1 MKKLSFF
8 LMAMLLTLG
17 IGNAWGA
24 ETATL
29 SSIRT
34 KKVVTT
40 KGQSVSNTFGEVT
53 CTVTRN
59 SGNEPGFYTS
69 KGIVRYYKNDV
80 MTLSVEEGNVITGI
94 EFTMYDGSLG
104 TAQPE
109 GLSGKS
115 WAGSSTSVSFT
126 GTGTVKISK
135 IVVTYDAYSS
145 GDVVVKTLKSI
156 AVEGMT
162 TEYEQGDD
170 FKFDGTC
177 KATYSVVKNDVA
189 QEDETRTVVPV
200 VSTPN
205 MDQIGTQTITV
216 SYTDGEETA
225 TTSYDITVTENVI
238 TAGTYNITPNNS
250 FWGTNFGGS
259 ITGTDLNNTYTG
271 MQDDITIQY
280 SKGSGSSMYINN
292 SQTRVYNGTK
302 LVFSVP
308 TDYVITAITFTAD
321 ESNWAGTHNANVGSM
336 TDSKNWNGS
345 AEAVTIT
352 FGGTCRITK
361 ITVTYEKLAAD
372 AVVSPIISGVDEFV
386 ESTEVTISAEEGL
399 KVYYT
404 LDGTDPTN
412 ASTEYT
418 APFELTATTTVKA
431 VAYDGENASDII
443 SKTFKKLQVLTCEE
457 AADLCAETE
466 SADKYVIRG
475 YVTNIEYAYDAGYN
489 NISFW
494 MADTK
499 NGGEVFEAYRAQPI
513 ADADKAV
520 KVGDYVEVIG
530 NIVLYGTTPE
540 TTQGGTYT
548 IIPAPVVNHTITVSA
563 NPAEAGTVTGGG
575 EFEETNEITVKAVAN
590 EGYEFVNWTENEVE
604 VSTDAEYTFEVLADR
619 SLVANFKEAEPE
631 GIEVVLENAYKEVY
645 LVWNRANFFG
655 EHATYGKISV
665 QINNYNGYGTYA
677 EGVSSRIDG
686 VNVNGSATFEN
697 KGETDLLTATLTD
710 AEGTVYIIKAEVPTP
725 KTYEVVATNATYVNV
740 DQGWTAELTVNG
752 LTVGEEE
759 LTLKVYWDGVGGS
772 EEGYEASAGFEGS
785 LQGMILVDKGEGDVL
800 SFEGTLKDASDN
812 SYIFDF
818 EATPKAA
825 ETYTLTFEEM
835 VIEPGQWDDHLHIT
849 AENTEYAIEFQ
860 LFGGKTKGYG
870 EYGFTDDYP
879 DVDEIYINSE
889 YATMAKGTVANY
901 YLNEETSLATIEL
914 TVVLGIDIYNITLT
928 GQPLVNPE
936 DIEPTDTINI
946 AMTKATIGLY
956 MGMPKVAA
964 SSEEAELSIVLVGE
978 NPYKAT
984 VEDFSA
990 SSYLVTVAGELT
1002 FLRGGLEI
1010 VEVGDVKIAYIG
1022 VLCSDHKWYNIT
1034 LTTGTELP
1042 TALENL
1048 DTTVAPAKAIVNGQ
1062 LVIIKNGV
1070 QYNAQGA
1077 VVK

>member
-1 MKKLSFF
+1 MKKLSFL
-8 LMAMLLTLG
+8 LMAMLISVMSFAETELFTQTYPGSPSSYTNAYTKSFTVTTGDYTLTYTNINNG
-17 IGNAWGA
+17 QASNAWTAIRSGSKNGASVATIASEQIAAPIAKVVINFTQANASLTNALYLEVSANSDFSSATKIAADIAVGNVEFPIAAPAANQYYKITIDQAKGGSANGFNRFDKVVFYQGEAAGEDVEIVAAPEFSVTEANFTTAFTLDITSEEGTTLKYTIDNTDPSTSATAIEVATNSTSVQITKSTAVKAIAIKGELKSVTKSKVYCYVNSA
-24 ETATL
+24 ETAYTVAEAMEVIDAGL
-29 SSIRT
+29 GLANELYVKGEISTIEKYDANYGSIT
-34 KKVVTT
+34 YWIK
-40 KGQSVSNTFGEVT
+40 
-53 CTVTRN
+53 
-59 SGNEPGFYTS
+59 
-69 KGIVRYYKNDV
+69 D
-80 MTLSVEEGNVITGI
+80 EEGNKFECYSGLGLNKAK
-94 EFTMYDGSLG
+94 FTSKEDVEVG
-104 TAQPE
+104 A
-109 GLSGKS
+109 
-115 WAGSSTSVSFT
+115 SVVACGVMKLF
-126 GTGTVKISK
+126 
-135 IVVTYDAYSS
+135 VTSS
-145 GDVVVKTLKSI
+145 GDKIYEFNYNNYL
-156 AVEGMT
+156 VE
-162 TEYEQGDD
+162 Y
-170 FKFDGTC
+170 
-177 KATYSVVKNDVA
+177 VA
-189 QEDETRTVVPV
+189 PV
-200 VSTPN
+200 VS
-205 MDQIGTQTITV
+205 
-216 SYTDGEETA
+216 
-225 TTSYDITVTENVI
+225 
-238 TAGTYNITPNNS
+238 
-250 FWGTNFGGS
+250 
-259 ITGTDLNNTYTG
+259 
-271 MQDDITIQY
+271 
-280 SKGSGSSMYINN
+280 
-292 SQTRVYNGTK
+292 
-302 LVFSVP
+302 
-308 TDYVITAITFTAD
+308 YV
-321 ESNWAGTHNANVGSM
+321 V
-336 TDSKNWNGS
+336 
-345 AEAVTIT
+345 
-352 FGGTCRITK
+352 
-361 ITVTYEKLAAD
+361 
-372 AVVSPIISGVDEFV
+372 
-386 ESTEVTISAEEGL
+386 
-399 KVYYT
+399 
-404 LDGTDPTN
+404 
-412 ASTEYT
+412 
-418 APFELTATTTVKA
+418 
-431 VAYDGENASDII
+431 
-443 SKTFKKLQVLTCEE
+443 
-457 AADLCAETE
+457 
-466 SADKYVIRG
+466 
-475 YVTNIEYAYDAGYN
+475 
-489 NISFW
+489 
-494 MADTK
+494 
-499 NGGEVFEAYRAQPI
+499 
-513 ADADKAV
+513 
-520 KVGDYVEVIG
+520 
-530 NIVLYGTTPE
+530 
-540 TTQGGTYT
+540 
-548 IIPAPVVNHTITVSA
+548 TVSA
-563 NPAEAGTVTGGG
+563 NPAEAGTVTGAG
-575 EFEETNEITVKAVAN
+575 EYEEGTEATLTATAN

-619 SLVANFKEAEPE
+619 ALVANFKEAEPE

-655 EHATYGKISV
+655 KHATYGDISV
-665 QINNYNGYGTYA
+665 QVNNYNGYGTYA

-964 SSEEAELSIVLVGE
+964 SSEEADLSIVLVGE

-990 SSYLVTVAGELT
+990 SSYLVTTAGSLT